1 MNKFIL
7 ELDKEQLRMT
17 LNMTSNT
24 VMELESKLEND
35 VNPTATDVVENYQ
48 KSILFYKNL
57 YNIFEKQYC
66 EGLGIEPSYYLDD
79 KSDEEFKELKLE
91 LQK

>member
-17 LNMTSNT
+17 LNMTSGT
-24 VMELESKLEND
+24 VQELESKLEND
-35 VNPTATDVVENYQ
+35 INPTATDVVENYQ

-66 EGLGIEPSYYLDD
+66 EGLGIEPSYYY
-79 KSDEEFKELKLE
+79 EETKTII
-91 LQK
+91 